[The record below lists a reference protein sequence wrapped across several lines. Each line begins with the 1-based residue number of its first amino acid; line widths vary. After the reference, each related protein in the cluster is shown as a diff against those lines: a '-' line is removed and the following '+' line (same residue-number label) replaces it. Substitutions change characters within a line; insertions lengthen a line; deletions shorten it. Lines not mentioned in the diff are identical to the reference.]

1 MTLSGGTLFDSALA
15 YKAIAADTG
24 YGAMTWHFGR
34 ENALS
39 HQQFG
44 SAQGL

>member
-1 MTLSGGTLFDSALA
+1 MNLPGGTFDSALA

-24 YGAMTWHFGR
+24 EGTMTWHFKR
-34 ENALS
+34 ENALA

-44 SAQGL
+44 SAQDL